1 MSRIKKGNGW
11 LMSKRVME
19 YKRKMLINMPRE
31 KKSRG
36 NESWSLLR
44 VDVEQREPKWL
55 RVSTCS
61 LFSRKTEANMAY

>member
-31 KKSRG
+31 KKSK
-36 NESWSLLR
+36 E
-44 VDVEQREPKWL
+44 K
-55 RVSTCS
+55 
-61 LFSRKTEANMAY
+61 